1 MYQAHCWW
9 CRVPGASVRPLSPG
23 RPEVVLMVMLYRMLV
38 VSNEMVMLMV
48 CADDGDIND
57 IDDGGEDGGLEQF
70 SACDAAGG
78 DAQSGSSDEDGDD
91 SINVSG
97 GEDDDEGVD
106 KLEDEVE
113 VMLVLPMTTLK
124 TIVLPMLIVKMML
137 KAMTMTKEG
146 PIM

>member
-1 MYQAHCWW
+1 
-9 CRVPGASVRPLSPG
+9 
-23 RPEVVLMVMLYRMLV
+23 MVMLYRMLV

-57 IDDGGEDGGLEQF
+57 IDDGGEDGGLKQF

-113 VMLVLPMTTLK
+113 VMLVLPMAIVTT
-124 TIVLPMLIVKMML
+124 ML
-137 KAMTMTKEG
+137 KKMTMTMKA
-146 PIM
+146 PIAL

>member
-1 MYQAHCWW
+1 M
-9 CRVPGASVRPLSPG
+9 
-23 RPEVVLMVMLYRMLV
+23 
-38 VSNEMVMLMV
+38 
-48 CADDGDIND
+48 
-57 IDDGGEDGGLEQF
+57 
-70 SACDAAGG
+70 
-78 DAQSGSSDEDGDD
+78 
-91 SINVSG
+91 
-97 GEDDDEGVD
+97 D

>member
-1 MYQAHCWW
+1 M
-9 CRVPGASVRPLSPG
+9 PGASVRPLSLG
-23 RPEVVLMVMLYRMLV
+23 RPEVVLMVMLFRMLV
-38 VSNEMVMLMV
+38 VSNEMVMPML
-48 CADDGDIND
+48 CADDADINN
-57 IDDGGEDGGLEQF
+57 IDDGGEDGEF
-70 SACDAAGG
+70 AKCFVCDADGV
-78 DAQSGSSDEDGDD
+78 DAQSDDGDEDGDD
-91 SINVSG
+91 GINVG
-97 GEDDDEGVD
+97 GDEDDDEGVD